1 MVKMEQ
7 KKVITLSKIQS
18 GETVKLVSVEAGR
31 GLNSRLAAMGLLPNV
46 EITVINNGHP
56 GPFVV
61 SVRGSRMMLGRG
73 MADKI
78 MVRSCDYEKDKGRP
92 GRQS

>member
-1 MVKMEQ
+1 MEQ
-7 KKVITLSKIQS
+7 KKVTSLSTIQS
-18 GETVKLVSVEAGR
+18 GKTVKLVSVEAGR

-46 EITVINNGHP
+46 EITVVNNGHP

-78 MVRSCDYEKDKGRP
+78 MVSSCDYEKDQSGP

>member
-1 MVKMEQ
+1 MEQ
-7 KKVITLSKIQS
+7 SKVIYLSTVKS
-18 GETVKLVSVEAGR
+18 GQTVKLAGVEVGR

-46 EITVINNGHP
+46 EITVVSNGHP
-56 GPFVV
+56 GPFVI
-61 SVRGSRMMLGRG
+61 SIKGSRIMLGRG

-78 MVRSCDYEKDKGRP
+78 TVSSCDYEKDQGRP

>member
-1 MVKMEQ
+1 MEQ
-7 KKVITLSKIQS
+7 KKVILLSTIKS
-18 GETVKLVSVEAGR
+18 GQTVKLAGVEVGR

-46 EITVINNGHP
+46 EITVVSNGHP
-56 GPFVV
+56 GPFVI
-61 SVRGSRMMLGRG
+61 SVKGSRMMLGRG

-78 MVRSCDYEKDKGRP
+78 MVSSCDDEKDNGRP

>member
-1 MVKMEQ
+1 MEQ
-7 KKVITLSKIQS
+7 NKVIYLSTVKS
-18 GETVKLVSVEAGR
+18 GQTVKLAGVEVGR

-46 EITVINNGHP
+46 EITVVSNGHP
-56 GPFVV
+56 GPFVI
-61 SVRGSRMMLGRG
+61 SIKGSRIMLGRG

-78 MVRSCDYEKDKGRP
+78 TVSSCDYEKDQGRP

>member
-1 MVKMEQ
+1 MEWNKVKP
-7 KKVITLSKIQS
+7 LSTIRAGQI
-18 GETVKLVSVEAGR
+18 VKLAGIEAGR

-56 GPFVV
+56 GPFII
-61 SVRGSRMMLGRG
+61 SVKGSRMMLGRG

-78 MVRSCDYEKDKGRP
+78 MVSSCDNEKDQGRP
-92 GRQS
+92 GR

>member
-1 MVKMEQ
+1 MEQ
-7 KKVITLSKIQS
+7 NKTTPLSTIQS
-18 GETVKLVSVEAGR
+18 GKTVKLLSIEAGR
-31 GLNSRLAAMGLLPNV
+31 GLNSRLTAMGLLPNV

-56 GPFVV
+56 GPFVI
-61 SVRGSRMMLGRG
+61 SVRGSKMMLGRG

-78 MVRSCDYEKDKGRP
+78 MVLSTDYEKDKGRP

>member
-1 MVKMEQ
+1 MEQ
-7 KKVITLSKIQS
+7 NKVIPLSTIRSGKKV
-18 GETVKLVSVEAGR
+18 KLAGVEAGR

-46 EITVINNGHP
+46 EIIVVNNGHP
-56 GPFVV
+56 GPFVI
-61 SVRGSRMMLGRG
+61 SVKGSRMMLGRG

-78 MVRSCDYEKDKGRP
+78 MVSSCDYEKDQDSP